1 MSGSLHSEQKPPFDW
16 AAAARQIAEKAG
28 KRLKRFGKKVLDTI
42 QVIAPKAGQAIRTGC
57 MAIYKW
63 WKKSDTYQQRARGW
77 AVSGFVFSLL
87 NLFTFG
93 CLPPL
98 SYLAIVFCVVALC
111 RGNRAFISLLG
122 IVAGVAGIMLS
133 THVYDTLYLYAT
145 NAKALA
151 DLIENFMTGVQN
163 MIAEVL

>member
-1 MSGSLHSEQKPPFDW
+1 MSEPTSQAPRVADVLNSVQCFCK
-16 AAAARQIAEKAG
+16 KAG
-28 KRLKRFGKKVLDTI
+28 TYLKKFGKKLLETA
-42 QVIAPKAGQAIRTGC
+42 QVVAPKVVQAIRTGC
-57 MAIYKW
+57 NAIYKW

-87 NLFTFG
+87 NLFTIG

-98 SYLAIVFCVVALC
+98 SYLAVVFCVVALC

-122 IVAGVAGIMLS
+122 IAAGLVGIVLS
-133 THVYDTLYLYAT
+133 TNVYETLYLYAT
-145 NAKALA
+145 NGQELKL
-151 DLIENFMTGVQN
+151 LLEGFMTEIQT